1 MPVKILEVLSP
12 LILDIALPCLIFTN
26 IFFRFDPANFPTW
39 WTLPLW
45 WIGFAIV
52 TVLFS
57 LFGMWVAKTK
67 YKSEFGMSLLYPNAI
82 FVPMVVI
89 QNLFGE
95 SSPVLMELFIFTL
108 LFPAFMFNTYFLFFK
123 SNESINN
130 VFSWGKFLNPVL
142 IATVLAVTIKL
153 TGMQNYMPDVITSTT
168 KILGNIAL
176 PLILILIGGNVYMD
190 FKRKGEVQYKSIIK
204 FITLKNF
211 ILPLIVLGI
220 LIIVKPPFSV
230 AFLLFLLSAVP
241 PITAVPILT
250 DKAGGETYIAN
261 QFLIASFLMS
271 IISIPLM
278 MSLFQIFFPFEI

>member
-1 MPVKILEVLSP
+1 MLVFLKVFEAIVLLLGIGVVGFYIISRKIVPAKILEVLSP

-45 WIGFAIV
+45 WIGFTIV

-95 SSPVLMELFIFTL
+95 NSSVLMELFIFTL
-108 LFPAFMFNTYFLFFK
+108 LFPVFMFNTYFLFFK

-153 TGMQNYMPDVITSTT
+153 TGVQNYIPDVITSTT

-176 PLILILIGGNVYMD
+176 PLILILIGGTLV
-190 FKRKGEVQYKSIIK
+190 
-204 FITLKNF
+204 FIFLYLNNLKK
-211 ILPLIVLGI
+211 II
-220 LIIVKPPFSV
+220 LI
-230 AFLLFLLSAVP
+230 LFL
-241 PITAVPILT
+241 
-250 DKAGGETYIAN
+250 
-261 QFLIASFLMS
+261 F
-271 IISIPLM
+271 
-278 MSLFQIFFPFEI
+278 